1 MLSFDGGNGRALFKA
16 SKNSITDEGIIIS
29 KAAKII
35 RKSMF
40 ENVEIFDGDFSFQKQ
55 KASVSKQLFQLMSLI
70 LDDNTLSKEA
80 EKCIQSEAIQV
91 HLSQLIQFSSVRKKC
106 RSSDNVRHSKT
117 NKPPFPVKTGLLIH
131 SATRKKIID

>member
-40 ENVEIFDGDFSFQKQ
+40 ENVEIFDGDSFQKQ